1 MLVKLI
7 EVEKGLRGSTAKLR
21 EVYINPQHII
31 SVTDDIVS
39 NETLV
44 TETVRLG
51 LSDQVA
57 FSKVTIQEGNVPR
70 SLVIVGTPR
79 EVYNKIKKKQILK
92 G

>member
-31 SVTDDIVS
+31 SVTDDLVS

>member
-21 EVYINPQHII
+21 EVYVNPQHII

-79 EVYNKIKKKQILK
+79 EVYNKIRKKQILK